1 MSDLQTALSG
11 LQEKLQ
17 ALLKRQLALEKENH
31 QLKGTL
37 EGQQQLIAQLE
48 NELKKEQAALI
59 TAQMRP
65 AQQMD
70 PEEKA
75 ALNKKIDDFIK
86 EIDHCIQNLN
96 P

>member
-1 MSDLQTALSG
+1 MSDLQTALLG

-37 EGQQQLIAQLE
+37 EEKLLVIRQLE

-65 AQQMD
+65 GQQMD
-70 PEEKA
+70 PAEKA
-75 ALNKKIDDFIK
+75 ALNKKIDHYIK
-86 EIDHCIQNLN
+86 EIEHCIQNLN

>member
-1 MSDLQTALSG
+1 MSDLQTALLG

-31 QLKGTL
+31 QLKGNL
-37 EGQQQLIAQLE
+37 EAQSQEMGRLE
-48 NELKKEQAALI
+48 EELKKEQAALI

-65 AQQMD
+65 AEPMD
-70 PEEKA
+70 SAEKA
-75 ALNKKIDDFIK
+75 ALNKKIDHYIK

>member
-1 MSDLQTALSG
+1 MSDLQTALLG

-31 QLKGTL
+31 QLKSSL
-37 EGQQQLIAQLE
+37 EDKLLAIEQIE
-48 NELKKEQAALI
+48 NTLKKEQAALI

-70 PEEKA
+70 PAEKA

>member
-1 MSDLQTALSG
+1 MSDLQTALLG

-17 ALLKRQLALEKENH
+17 VLLKRQLALEKENH

-37 EGQQQLIAQLE
+37 EEKLLLISQLE
-48 NELKKEQAALI
+48 NELKNEQAALI

-70 PEEKA
+70 PAEKA
-75 ALNKKIDDFIK
+75 AMNKKIDDFIK

>member
-1 MSDLQTALSG
+1 MSDLQTALLG

-17 ALLKRQLALEKENH
+17 TLLKRQLALEKENH
-31 QLKGTL
+31 QLKGSL
-37 EGQQQLIAQLE
+37 EEQQKVIGQLE
-48 NELKKEQAALI
+48 NELKNEQAALI

-70 PEEKA
+70 PAEKA

>member
-1 MSDLQTALSG
+1 MSDLQTALLG

-37 EGQQQLIAQLE
+37 EEKLLLISQLE
-48 NELKKEQAALI
+48 NELKNEQAALI

-70 PEEKA
+70 PA
-75 ALNKKIDDFIK
+75 
-86 EIDHCIQNLN
+86 
-96 P
+96 

>member
-1 MSDLQTALSG
+1 MSDLQTALLG

-31 QLKGTL
+31 QLKVTL
-37 EGQQQLIAQLE
+37 EDQLITIGQLE
-48 NELKKEQAALI
+48 NELKNEQAALI

-65 AQQMD
+65 GQQMD
-70 PEEKA
+70 PAEKA

>member
-1 MSDLQTALSG
+1 MSDLQTSLLG
-11 LQEKLQ
+11 LHEKLQ

-37 EGQQQLIAQLE
+37 EEKMHAIEKLE
-48 NELKKEQAALI
+48 NDLKKEQAALI

-65 AQQMD
+65 TEQMD
-70 PEEKA
+70 PTEKA
-75 ALNKKIDDFIK
+75 ALNKKIDHYIK
-86 EIDHCIQNLN
+86 EIDSCIQNLN

>member
-1 MSDLQTALSG
+1 VIG
-11 LQEKLQ
+11 
-17 ALLKRQLALEKENH
+17 
-31 QLKGTL
+31 
-37 EGQQQLIAQLE
+37 QLE
-48 NELKKEQAALI
+48 HELKNEQAALI

-70 PEEKA
+70 PAEKA

>member
-1 MSDLQTALSG
+1 MSDLQTSLLG

-17 ALLKRQLALEKENH
+17 LLLKRQHALEKENV

-37 EGQQQLIAQLE
+37 ATQQAALEKLE
-48 NELKKEQAALI
+48 NDLKLEQAALI

-65 AQQMD
+65 SEQMD
-70 PEEKA
+70 PAEKA
-75 ALNKKIDDFIK
+75 ALNKKIDHYIK
-86 EIDHCIQNLN
+86 EIDSCIQNLN

>member
-1 MSDLQTALSG
+1 MSDLQTALLG

-37 EGQQQLIAQLE
+37 EEQLIAIGQLE
-48 NELKKEQAALI
+48 NVLKNEQAALI

-70 PEEKA
+70 PSEKA

-86 EIDHCIQNLN
+86 EIDHCIQILN

>member
-1 MSDLQTALSG
+1 MSDLQTSLLG

-37 EGQQQLIAQLE
+37 EEKLQLIGHLE

-70 PEEKA
+70 SAEKA
-75 ALNKKIDDFIK
+75 ALNKKIDHYIK
-86 EIDHCIQNLN
+86 EIDNCIQNLN

>member
-1 MSDLQTALSG
+1 MSELQTALSG

-37 EGQQQLIAQLE
+37 EEQLQVIGKLE
-48 NELKKEQAALI
+48 NELKNEQAALI

-70 PEEKA
+70 PAEKA

>member
-1 MSDLQTALSG
+1 MSDLQTALLG

-31 QLKGTL
+31 QLKNSL
-37 EGQQQLIAQLE
+37 EEKLQAIDQLE
-48 NELKKEQAALI
+48 NTLKKEQAALI

-70 PEEKA
+70 PAEKA

>member
-1 MSDLQTALSG
+1 MSALQTALLG

-37 EGQQQLIAQLE
+37 EEQLITIGQLE
-48 NELKKEQAALI
+48 NALKNEQAALI

-70 PEEKA
+70 PAEKA

>member
-1 MSDLQTALSG
+1 MSDLQTALLG

-37 EGQQQLIAQLE
+37 EEKLNVIVQLE
-48 NELKKEQAALI
+48 NELKNEQAALI

-70 PEEKA
+70 PAEKV

>member
-1 MSDLQTALSG
+1 MSDLQTALLG

-37 EGQQQLIAQLE
+37 EEKLLLISQLE
-48 NELKKEQAALI
+48 NELKNEQAALI

-70 PEEKA
+70 PAEKA
-75 ALNKKIDDFIK
+75 AMNKKIDDFIK
-86 EIDHCIQNLN
+86 EIDHCIQNPN

>member
-1 MSDLQTALSG
+1 MSDLQTALLG

-37 EGQQQLIAQLE
+37 EEKLIVIGQLE

-70 PEEKA
+70 PLEKA

>member
-1 MSDLQTALSG
+1 MSDLQTALLG

-37 EGQQQLIAQLE
+37 EEKLLLISQLE
-48 NELKKEQAALI
+48 NELKNEQAALI
-59 TAQMRP
+59 TAQRRP
-65 AQQMD
+65 AQQLD
-70 PEEKA
+70 PAEKA
-75 ALNKKIDDFIK
+75 AMNKKIDDFIK

>member
-1 MSDLQTALSG
+1 MSDLQTALLG

-31 QLKGTL
+31 QLKSSL
-37 EGQQQLIAQLE
+37 EEKLKAIDQLE
-48 NELKKEQAALI
+48 NTLKNEQAALI

-70 PEEKA
+70 PAEKA

>member
-1 MSDLQTALSG
+1 MSDLQTSLLG

-31 QLKGTL
+31 QLKGSL
-37 EGQQQLIAQLE
+37 EEKLQLIGHLE

-70 PEEKA
+70 PAEKA
-75 ALNKKIDDFIK
+75 ALNKKIDHYIK
-86 EIDHCIQNLN
+86 EIDNCIQNLN

>member
-1 MSDLQTALSG
+1 MSDLQTALLG

-31 QLKGTL
+31 QLKATL
-37 EGQQQLIAQLE
+37 EEQLITIGQLE
-48 NELKKEQAALI
+48 NELKNEQAALI

-70 PEEKA
+70 PSEKA

>member
-1 MSDLQTALSG
+1 MSDLQTALIG
-11 LQEKLQ
+11 LQEKLL

-31 QLKGTL
+31 QLKSNL
-37 EGQQQLIAQLE
+37 EEKLQAIEQLE
-48 NELKKEQAALI
+48 NTLKKEQAALI

-70 PEEKA
+70 PAEKA

>member
-1 MSDLQTALSG
+1 MSELQTALSG
-11 LQEKLQ
+11 LQGKLQ

-31 QLKGTL
+31 QLRGTL
-37 EGQQQLIAQLE
+37 AEQQQMIGQLE

-70 PEEKA
+70 PAEKA

>member
-1 MSDLQTALSG
+1 MSDLQTALLG

-17 ALLKRQLALEKENH
+17 ILLKRQLALEKENH
-31 QLKGTL
+31 QLKGSL
-37 EGQQQLIAQLE
+37 EEQLKVIGQLE

-70 PEEKA
+70 PAEKA

>member
-1 MSDLQTALSG
+1 MSELQTALSG

-17 ALLKRQLALEKENH
+17 ALLKHQLALEKENH

-37 EGQQQLIAQLE
+37 EEQLQVIGKLE
-48 NELKKEQAALI
+48 NELKNEQAALI

-70 PEEKA
+70 PAEKA

>member
-1 MSDLQTALSG
+1 MSDLQTALLG

-37 EGQQQLIAQLE
+37 EEKLLLISQLE
-48 NELKKEQAALI
+48 NELKNEQSALI

-70 PEEKA
+70 PAEKA
-75 ALNKKIDDFIK
+75 AMNKKIDDFIK

>member
-1 MSDLQTALSG
+1 MSELQTALSG

-37 EGQQQLIAQLE
+37 EEQLQVIGKLE
-48 NELKKEQAALI
+48 NELKNAQAALI
-59 TAQMRP
+59 TTQRRP

-70 PEEKA
+70 PSEKA

>member
-1 MSDLQTALSG
+1 MSELQTALLG

-17 ALLKRQLALEKENH
+17 ALLKRQHALEKENQ

-37 EGQQQLIAQLE
+37 EEKRIVIGQLE
-48 NELKKEQAALI
+48 NALKNEQAALI
-59 TAQMRP
+59 TAQLRP

-70 PEEKA
+70 PAEKA

>member
-1 MSDLQTALSG
+1 MSDLQTALLG

-37 EGQQQLIAQLE
+37 EEQLMVIGQLE

-59 TAQMRP
+59 TA
-65 AQQMD
+65 
-70 PEEKA
+70 
-75 ALNKKIDDFIK
+75 
-86 EIDHCIQNLN
+86 
-96 P
+96 

>member
-1 MSDLQTALSG
+1 MSELQTALLG

-31 QLKGTL
+31 QLKRTL
-37 EGQQQLIAQLE
+37 EEKLQVIGQLQ
-48 NELKKEQAALI
+48 NELKNEQAALI

-70 PEEKA
+70 PAEKA

>member
-1 MSDLQTALSG
+1 LE
-11 LQEKLQ
+11 EKLQ
-17 ALLKRQLALEKENH
+17 
-31 QLKGTL
+31 
-37 EGQQQLIAQLE
+37 LIGHLE

-70 PEEKA
+70 PAEKA
-75 ALNKKIDDFIK
+75 ALNKKIDHYIK
-86 EIDHCIQNLN
+86 EIDNCIQNLN